1 VAFDKR
7 RQGATALGCH
17 SVGEDRVN
25 RIDHSQRIAAKIAGV
40 SGLFA
45 MVIVIFGNYALLG
58 PLVVPGKAAETA
70 QNILAHQTQVRLA
83 LTCFLTYG
91 VIVVVLLSA
100 LYVILKPVNRL
111 LALIGALFRLVFAL
125 LWLLTTLNLLGALRL
140 VGSAPYLQAFQANH
154 LQVLARLQIAASFDD
169 YYVGLPF
176 FGLAATV
183 CSYLWLKSGYIP
195 KALAV
200 FGLISSAWCVICAFL
215 FLIFPDFNK
224 TVNDYWF
231 DSPMAIFELILSFW
245 LLFKG
250 IVTPNHS
257 DPTGLGSRSTRSAA
271 LRLPVFL

>member
-1 VAFDKR
+1 V
-7 RQGATALGCH
+7 
-17 SVGEDRVN
+17 
-25 RIDHSQRIAAKIAGV
+25 
-40 SGLFA
+40 
-45 MVIVIFGNYALLG
+45 
-58 PLVVPGKAAETA
+58 
-70 QNILAHQTQVRLA
+70 AHQTQVRVA

-91 VIVVVLLSA
+91 VSVVILLSA

-140 VGSAPYLQAFQANH
+140 LGNAGY
-154 LQVLARLQIAASFDD
+154 LQVLGTEHLQALARVNVAANFDD

-250 IVTPNHS
+250 IATLNHN
-257 DPTGLGSRSTRSAA
+257 DADGLGPRSTRPVSA
-271 LRLPVFL
+271 RLPVFL